1 MAWGVLCGHSS
12 WAAGSP
18 VAMEEEQEAER
29 LSPCSELLQHA
40 LFEEK
45 LVGEGGERTEDTK
58 DAKKAGIESKEVSQ
72 AQKQA

>member
-1 MAWGVLCGHSS
+1 
-12 WAAGSP
+12 
-18 VAMEEEQEAER
+18 MEEEQEAGR

-45 LVGEGGERTEDTK
+45 LVGEGGECTEDTK
-58 DAKKAGIESKEVSQ
+58 DAKKAGIKSKEVSQ